1 MPLPE
6 DAEVDYKH
14 LWHRQDETV
23 AVFGLSDILTSMR
36 GLIACLLQKLCKGG
50 SCACVL
56 GGFTETHL
64 KLNTVDLHLVQK
76 LALTLPQLFSA
87 QRDGGL
93 STSGIIFP
101 RGATQ
106 RPKASAN
113 PFLTSSSALDMS
125 PTSQQIQGTTALQC
139 SWTCLRRTDACI

>member
-23 AVFGLSDILTSMR
+23 AVFGLFDILTSMR

-76 LALTLPQLFSA
+76 LALA
-87 QRDGGL
+87 L
-93 STSGIIFP
+93 SVMEAFP
-101 RGATQ
+101 R
-106 RPKASAN
+106 RE
-113 PFLTSSSALDMS
+113 SSSLEARPRGPKPQPIPSDILIRIGHVTYQPTDPGHHRVTMQLDMFA
-125 PTSQQIQGTTALQC
+125 PY
-139 SWTCLRRTDACI
+139 